1 MQLGIEPEKIAESLD
16 GDSGA
21 GNGPFVTDT
30 RAPPLLQIGNDL
42 VSDAGV
48 NILGEWAPLRHDLP
62 PSLAGF
68 PQDAETKAECG
79 TQPITGGNR
88 PTRVCGQAV
97 DRAAHP
103 ATQRQ
108 T

>member
-1 MQLGIEPEKIAESLD
+1 MCRAIEGVQILCPGSP
-16 GDSGA
+16 
-21 GNGPFVTDT
+21 GPH
-30 RAPPLLQIGNDL
+30 PLLRIGNDL

-48 NILGEWAPLRHDLP
+48 DILGGWDPLRHDLP
-62 PSLAGF
+62 PSLAVF
-68 PQDAETKAECG
+68 PQDPPTKAECG
-79 TQPITGGNR
+79 TRPITGGNR